1 MNKDLKIKIIGED
14 ISDLF
19 IAFLIPEKGFKVQVF
34 KKNNIYNQINQFNF
48 NKKTFAFLKL
58 KFLILKFFKL
68 NISTIFY
75 GLYIYIKKVRIIRVF
90 VFKITILNFLLI
102 N

>member
-1 MNKDLKIKIIGED
+1 MNKDLKIKIIDED
-14 ISDLF
+14 ISDLLL
-19 IAFLIPEKGFKVQVF
+19 AFLLPKKGFKVHVF

-58 KFLILKFFKL
+58 KFLILNLFKL

-75 GLYIYIKKVRIIRVF
+75 ELFTINNHFLY
-90 VFKITILNFLLI
+90 L
-102 N
+102 

>member
-34 KKNNIYNQINQFNF
+34 KKINIYNQINQFNF
-48 NKKTFAFLKL
+48 KKKTFTFLKL
-58 KFLILKFFKL
+58 KFLTFNFLKL

-75 GLYIYIKKVRIIRVF
+75 ELFTINNYFLYFLKK
-90 VFKITILNFLLI
+90 
-102 N
+102 

>member
-19 IAFLIPEKGFKVQVF
+19 IAFNIPEKGFKIQVF

-58 KFLILKFFKL
+58 KFLIFNLFKL
-68 NISTIFY
+68 NISTIF
-75 GLYIYIKKVRIIRVF
+75 LELFIYIKK
-90 VFKITILNFLLI
+90 LLLLGFCFE
-102 N
+102 NYYF

>member
-1 MNKDLKIKIIGED
+1 MNKDLKIKIIDED
-14 ISDLF
+14 ISDLLL
-19 IAFLIPEKGFKVQVF
+19 AFLLPKKGFIVHVF
-34 KKNNIYNQINQFNF
+34 KKNIFYNQFNQDIF

-68 NISTIFY
+68 SISTIFY
-75 GLYIYIKKVRIIRVF
+75 GLFIYIKKVRIIRPF

>member
-1 MNKDLKIKIIGED
+1 MNKHLKIKTIGED

-58 KFLILKFFKL
+58 KFLIFNLFKL
-68 NISTIFY
+68 NISTIFFE
-75 GLYIYIKKVRIIRVF
+75 LFMYIK
-90 VFKITILNFLLI
+90 NLLLLGFCFE
-102 N
+102 NYYF

>member
-19 IAFLIPEKGFKVQVF
+19 ITFFIPEKGFKVQVF
-34 KKNNIYNQINQFNF
+34 KKNSIYNQINQLNF

-58 KFLILKFFKL
+58 KFLIFNLFKF
-68 NISTIFY
+68 NISTIF
-75 GLYIYIKKVRIIRVF
+75 LELFSINN
-90 VFKITILNFLLI
+90 NFLYFLKK
-102 N
+102 

>member
-19 IAFLIPEKGFKVQVF
+19 IAFFIPEKGFKVQVF
-34 KKNNIYNQINQFNF
+34 KKNNIYNQINKFNF

-58 KFLILKFFKL
+58 KFLIFNLFKL
-68 NISTIFY
+68 NISTIFLELFSINNLF
-75 GLYIYIKKVRIIRVF
+75 LYFLKK
-90 VFKITILNFLLI
+90 
-102 N
+102 

>member
-19 IAFLIPEKGFKVQVF
+19 IAFFIPEKGFKVQVF
-34 KKNNIYNQINQFNF
+34 KKNIYNQINRFNF

-68 NISTIFY
+68 IISIIFD
-75 GLYIYIKKVRIIRVF
+75 GLFIYIKKDRFVRFF
-90 VFKITILNFLLI
+90 VFKFTILNFLLI

>member
-19 IAFLIPEKGFKVQVF
+19 IAFLIPEKGFKAQVF
-34 KKNNIYNQINQFNF
+34 KKINFYNQFNQYNF
-48 NKKTFAFLKL
+48 KKKTFAFLKL
-58 KFLILKFFKL
+58 KFLTFNFLKL

-75 GLYIYIKKVRIIRVF
+75 ELFIYIKK
-90 VFKITILNFLLI
+90 LLS
-102 N
+102 